1 MNVHGRGRTAGTS
14 LDAAALSLAR
24 GASGVWLRAGSRFG
38 LACRGTVYLLVGYL
52 AFRLA
57 LAVHGRTG
65 APASS
70 AGAVQA
76 AVSPAWGRIPLVLL
90 VAGLAAYALTQL
102 LEAVFRPSR
111 AKSAAGRWRQRAVSS
126 WGCLL
131 YTAFCLSTARLLLAT
146 PPRGTAQSEQR
157 QDIDVTATVLRT
169 GWGQLLPDP
178 GRAPHHGSCRGNGP
192 PVGRARLPGAV
203 HRRAHVPD
211 RWPSSPGRSARTAA
225 SRAPSC
231 SALVGFFIIK
241 AAVLSSARQV
251 KGTGRG
257 FRSVA
262 SSACG
267 AWAGLARLR
276 PVLLRPLLPDRG
288 PLPRPD
294 TGGGDARRRRSR
306 RPRAR
311 SGWPAASC
319 QARRRHL
326 PCSGP
331 CVRRARAG
339 SHRGSCATRHP
350 ARRRPRP

>member
-24 GASGVWLRAGSRFG
+24 GASGVWLRAGSRLG
-38 LACRGTVYLLVGYL
+38 LACRGAVYLLVGYL

-111 AKSAAGRWRQRAVSS
+111 AQSATGRWRQRAVSS

-131 YTAFCLSTARLLLAT
+131 YSAFCLSTARLLLET
-146 PPRGTAQSEQR
+146 PARQTAQSEQR

-169 GWGQLLPDP
+169 GWGQLLLILVGLLIMAAAVEM
-178 GRAPHHGSCRGNGP
+178 GRRSVWLDFRERFTAGHMSRPLAMVTRA
-192 PVGRARLPGAV
+192 VGAYGCIARSVVLV
-203 HRRAHVPD
+203 
-211 RWPSSPGRSARTAA
+211 
-225 SRAPSC
+225 
-231 SALVGFFIIK
+231 LVGFFIIK

-251 KGTGRG
+251 KGLDAV

-262 SSACG
+262 SSAGG
-267 AWAGLARLR
+267 AWLLALLACGLFCYGLYCLIEARYRDLTPGR
-276 PVLLRPLLPDRG
+276 
-288 PLPRPD
+288 
-294 TGGGDARRRRSR
+294 
-306 RPRAR
+306 
-311 SGWPAASC
+311 
-319 QARRRHL
+319 
-326 PCSGP
+326 
-331 CVRRARAG
+331 
-339 SHRGSCATRHP
+339 
-350 ARRRPRP
+350 